1 MKKDLVSIIIPT
13 YNSKE
18 LLIEAVNSALN
29 QSHKNIEVIVVDDG
43 STDETMQL
51 FTEFEKLGVKCFSQK
66 NQGACTARNL
76 GLKNA
81 SGDYIQFLDADDLI
95 REDKLGLQLE
105 AMQHDNADL
114 SMCFW
119 GKFIESISNLQP
131 FIHQHIDFSDIHNGK
146 DIMRSIGMKNWA
158 GVHHQY
164 LIRKDV
170 IEKAGYWDETLLN
183 NQDGEYFSRL
193 FINAKKVAIVKQQLA
208 YYRVGQVGTVSSLN
222 STKKVESVLKSWD
235 LIYDLVSKDAD
246 KTLLAY
252 PKKGYFVNY
261 RITRNKYPKYAK
273 IFAKRFDKIK
283 EPCFLTSW
291 KYYWIVKHFGL
302 YYAPLFYYRLVN
314 FKIIKVT
321 GKHPI

>member
-1 MKKDLVSIIIPT
+1 MKQDLISIIIPA
-13 YNSKE
+13 YNAKQFLKSTVE
-18 LLIEAVNSALN
+18 SVLN
-29 QSHKNIEVIVVDDG
+29 QSYKNIEVIVVDDG
-43 STDETMQL
+43 STDETMNL
-51 FTEFEKLGVKCFSQK
+51 FPDFEKRGVRCFAQK
-66 NQGACTARNL
+66 NSGACTARNL

-81 SGDYIQFLDADDLI
+81 KGDYIQFLDADDLI
-95 REDKLGLQLE
+95 HKDKLLFQLE
-105 AMQHDNADL
+105 AMQRDNADI

-119 GKFIESISNLQP
+119 GKFIKNATDVEP
-131 FIHQHIDFSDIHNGK
+131 FIHQHIDFSDIQNGK

-164 LIRKDV
+164 LIRRDL
-170 IEKAGYWDETLLN
+170 IEKAGEWNQTLLN
-183 NQDGEYFSRL
+183 NQDGEYFSRV
-193 FINAKKVAIVKQQLA
+193 FINAQKVSIVKQQLA

-222 STKKVESVLKSWD
+222 STKKIESALKSWD
-235 LIYDLVSKDAD
+235 LIYELVSKDDD

-273 IFAKRFDKIK
+273 IFAKRFDAVNS
-283 EPCFLTSW
+283 PCFLSTW
-291 KYYWIVKHFGL
+291 KYYWIVKLFGL

-321 GKHPI
+321 ERHPI